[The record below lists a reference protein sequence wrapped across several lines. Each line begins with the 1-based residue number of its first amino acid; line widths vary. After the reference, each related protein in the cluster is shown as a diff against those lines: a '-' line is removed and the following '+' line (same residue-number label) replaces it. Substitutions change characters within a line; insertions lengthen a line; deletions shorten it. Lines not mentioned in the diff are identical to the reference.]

1 MRIDNRKGQN
11 RQPVKD
17 PSLALLVRLYDAYPD
32 QVAVFRV
39 PSMAEFHDLL
49 KRQPHSAGVTPYQL
63 SLALGRENSSC
74 YRWLQ
79 VAKAKTTP
87 VIDRIVTMLQPK
99 LLETRGGFWQTWT
112 IGREQV

>member
-1 MRIDNRKGQN
+1 MRISDWSSD
-11 RQPVKD
+11 VCSSD
-17 PSLALLVRLYDAYPD
+17 LPSLALLVRLYDAYPD

-99 LLETRGGFWQTWT
+99 Q
-112 IGREQV
+112 IGRASCRERVGQNV

>member
-1 MRIDNRKGQN
+1 MRISDWSSD
-11 RQPVKD
+11 VCSSD
-17 PSLALLVRLYDAYPD
+17 LLVRLYDAYPD

-99 LLETRGGFWQTWT
+99 LLEPRDRKSTRLNSSN
-112 IGREQV
+112 